1 MTLSPEKQHIY
12 TPGRPDRADSDPV
25 AVARGLADKWRATA
39 VERDRVGGSATVERE
54 DLRASGLLSL
64 LIPREYGGW
73 GADWPTAVEVV
84 RAIATVDGSLGHLF
98 GYHLSSAPMI
108 EMIGSPEQEQRL
120 YRQIAENDWW
130 TGNASSENN
139 SHVLDWKVSAT
150 PTQDGGYILNGTKH
164 FCSGAKG
171 SDLLFVF
178 AVVQEDSAQQG
189 AIIAAAIPTSRVGIR
204 TNDDWAAIG
213 MRQTDSGSTDF
224 DNVKVEADEVLGAPN
239 AFILAFIQSERGSL
253 FAPIVQLIF
262 ANVYLGIAH
271 GALDVARE
279 YTRTQARPWT
289 PAGVQQATEDP
300 YTIRSYGEFTIALQG
315 ADAAAREAARLLQT
329 VWDKGDALTPEDRG
343 ELMVKVSGVKALA
356 TNAALSVN
364 SGIFEVI
371 GARGTNP
378 KYGYD
383 RFWRNVRTHT
393 LHDPVA
399 YKIADVGKHTLNG
412 QYPIPGFTS

>member
-1 MTLSPEKQHIY
+1 MTLSPEKQHV
-12 TPGRPDRADSDPV
+12 RPRDAADNDPV
-25 AVARGLADKWRATA
+25 AVARGLAEKWRATA
-39 VERDRVGGSATVERE
+39 VERDRAGGSATAERE

-64 LIPREYGGW
+64 LVPREYGGW
-73 GADWPTAVEVV
+73 GADWLTAIEVV
-84 RAIATVDGSLGHLF
+84 REIAAADGSLGHLF
-98 GYHLSSAPMI
+98 GYHLTNAPMI
-108 EMIGSPEQEQRL
+108 ELIGSQEQEEHL
-120 YRQIAENDWW
+120 YTQIAQNNWW

-150 PTQDGGYILNGTKH
+150 PTEDGGYVLNGTKH

-171 SDLLFVF
+171 SDLLFVLG
-178 AVVQEDSAQQG
+178 VVQDDSPQQG
-189 AIIAAAIPTSRVGIR
+189 AIIAAAIPTSRAGV
-204 TNDDWAAIG
+204 TPNDDWAAIG

-224 DNVKVEADEVLGAPN
+224 HNVKVEPDEVLGAPN
-239 AFILAFIQSERGSL
+239 AFVLAFIQSERGSL
-253 FAPIVQLIF
+253 FAPIAQLIF

-271 GALDVARE
+271 GALDAARE

-289 PAGVQQATEDP
+289 PAGIQQATEDP

-315 ADAAAREAARLLQT
+315 ADAAAREAAHLLQT

-356 TNAALSVN
+356 TNAALNIS
-364 SGIFEVI
+364 SGVFEVI
-371 GARGTNP
+371 GARGTHP
-378 KYGYD
+378 RYGFD
-383 RFWRNVRTHT
+383 RFWRNVRTHS
-393 LHDPVA
+393 LHDPVS